1 MVSIYTGKDIK
12 DIPEETKEIID
23 ITPKNDTK

>member
-1 MVSIYTGKDIK
+1 MVSIYTGK